1 MPLITPTKARALH
14 IRAGVLAIAAMGLIV
29 VIAMASV
36 GPRRSV
42 LDYSE
47 IGVNCDGS
55 VDITTYASAPC
66 PAGIVP
72 TTLSYTSYA
81 PPLAPTVLA
90 PPPVQPYGALPVGP
104 NVYQY
109 PTIWSGDS
117 VLSGGQPEWA
127 AEDAAQH
134 ALNLNNWRIKILD
147 AKKQQARLNG
157 EIERISGSFTD
168 GPGSRSRARGRDE
181 SPQNALLRES
191 EGAEVISD
199 HEELND
205 IRESVA
211 NLASETTRAIAALS
225 KEMDKEGKSS
235 PRERRNTRALRR
247 RTDEKMDSILRD
259 LGDVAE
265 HNEDDAYFD

>member
-1 MPLITPTKARALH
+1 MGRGEVSMANGAAMPLLQSARALH

-147 AKKQQARLNG
+147 AKKQQAKLAAKVMNVAA
-157 EIERISGSFTD
+157 
-168 GPGSRSRARGRDE
+168 PGASMAGTTAPGLKSDSRT
-181 SPQNALLRES
+181 QS
-191 EGAEVISD
+191 ELKAMQKGLVS
-199 HEELND
+199 
-205 IRESVA
+205 
-211 NLASETTRAIAALS
+211 LAAS
-225 KEMDKEGKSS
+225 
-235 PRERRNTRALRR
+235 
-247 RTDEKMDSILRD
+247 
-259 LGDVAE
+259 
-265 HNEDDAYFD
+265 